1 MRARRRRHVGAMRLA
16 AFEALERPHMAA
28 LEPMMRLDPHDAR
41 RAATAFALGTRE
53 DFRLL

>member
-1 MRARRRRHVGAMRLA
+1 
-16 AFEALERPHMAA
+16 MAA